1 MTILQTQAAYK
12 IGDVQTLLGI
22 SADTLRYYEKIGL
35 LPPVQRTAS
44 GMRRYL
50 PRDISNLRFIQRA
63 KTMNFQRAKT
73 MNFSLDE
80 IAQLLM
86 MRQDPQNVRS
96 EVRELTR
103 TKLAEIE
110 SHLRELGTLKNEL
123 TLLVNLCQSADDGCP
138 ILDEIQSGKPA

>member
-50 PRDISNLRFIQRA
+50 PRDISNLRFI
-63 KTMNFQRAKT
+63 QRAKT